1 MKSLWGGVDVSSDS
15 FGTPYIYE
23 RHPWQNVLGTPRSKA
38 TCTISLATSRTLNI
52 HHFLFLDSL
61 YFATNQVLLNSQNIN
76 TRRSDLADRAS
87 PQAAAAKFAYAKSR
101 FGPQGTMATETRP
114 PHHVRS
120 HMDLRKAPS
129 PNRNT
134 RNLDL
139 DWKSF

>member
-1 MKSLWGGVDVSSDS
+1 MAKRSRDAPVQSYMHNIPSYIQNIKY
-15 FGTPYIYE
+15 TPF
-23 RHPWQNVLGTPRSKA
+23 VL
-38 TCTISLATSRTLNI
+38 I
-52 HHFLFLDSL
+52 LDSL
-61 YFATNQVLLNSQNIN
+61 YFATNKVLLNSRNIN

-129 PNRNT
+129 PNINT

-139 DWKSF
+139 DWRSF